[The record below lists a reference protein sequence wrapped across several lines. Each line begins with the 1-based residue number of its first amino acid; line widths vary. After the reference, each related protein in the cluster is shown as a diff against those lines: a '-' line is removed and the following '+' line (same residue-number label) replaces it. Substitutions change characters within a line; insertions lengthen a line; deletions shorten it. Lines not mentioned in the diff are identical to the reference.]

1 MPFIVQPGLSFLNF
15 IAIGLNVDLT
25 ILCTT
30 FIGALLWDTA
40 YRLHEFFLVTSLCT
54 GRTDRQTDG
63 STDGVR
69 YINNT
74 AYYNWRAA

>member
-54 GRTDRQTDG
+54 ERTDLRRPTECG
-63 STDGVR
+63 TLITRPIIIGGPHNR
-69 YINNT
+69 H
-74 AYYNWRAA
+74 